1 MGSRLRVAAI
11 GTAWASQSPL
21 PALAS
26 HEAVDLV
33 AVCSAR
39 RERAAEAAARF
50 GANDAFDDYR
60 AMIETVAPDIVYVG
74 GPVALHAPMV
84 AAAVDSGAH
93 VISEKPLAVD
103 GTEARRLLDLVDRAG
118 RQSAAAFTMRWFGGP
133 ATIKQLLA
141 DETIGEVRHVT
152 VSYWFTIPTEVP
164 RVHSWLNDLASG
176 GGLLNAMGSHYL
188 DLLAWWLGDL
198 TITSGATRTWR
209 GEMVDADGAT
219 THVTADDAFSFSAT
233 TASGALVTM
242 QASSEVAAP
251 LGPQVQILGTTGSL
265 VLDGLESVSLHR
277 PGSAPQ
283 PVDLIDPIDDAR
295 AAACDSP
302 RFGMVISRLVDA
314 VDDGP
319 RCVPGFAD
327 AVNVANAIDDVRR
340 FADR

>member
-1 MGSRLRVAAI
+1 
-11 GTAWASQSPL
+11 
-21 PALAS
+21 
-26 HEAVDLV
+26 
-33 AVCSAR
+33 
-39 RERAAEAAARF
+39 
-50 GANDAFDDYR
+50 
-60 AMIETVAPDIVYVG
+60 
-74 GPVALHAPMV
+74 
-84 AAAVDSGAH
+84 
-93 VISEKPLAVD
+93 
-103 GTEARRLLDLVDRAG
+103 
-118 RQSAAAFTMRWFGGP
+118 MRWFGGP

-152 VSYWFTIPTEVP
+152 VSYWFTIPPEVP

-209 GEMVDADGAT
+209 AEMVDADGAT
-219 THVTADDAFSFSAT
+219 MHATADDAFSFSAT

-251 LGPQVQILGTTGSL
+251 ARTPGADPRNHRFL
-265 VLDGLESVSLHR
+265 VLDGLDSVSLHR
-277 PGSAPQ
+277 PGAAPQ
-283 PVDLIDPIDDAR
+283 PVDVIDPIDDVR

-314 VDDGP
+314 IDGGP

-327 AVNVANAIDDVRR
+327 AVDAANAIDDVRR